1 MPARLGAV
9 ALVALSLTA
18 CETGTLYQFAMR
30 PGAVGYSD
38 YRIEPGR
45 YRINFEGGDGAPSG
59 QVRDYV
65 LLRAAQ
71 VTLRDGYDWFRI
83 SARDGYVAPPRSRG
97 AISFGF
103 GGASFGRGG
112 VGLGVGTTVPIDG
125 GPRVGRSIEIVTG
138 HGPIPTDGSAYDARG
153 VAATLGPRAAPPDR
167 P

>member
-1 MPARLGAV
+1 MHARLGAV
-9 ALVALSLTA
+9 ALIAVCLTA
-18 CETGTLYQFAMR
+18 CETGTLYQPALR

-38 YRIEPGR
+38 YRIEPRR
-45 YRINFEGGDGAPSG
+45 YRITFEGGDGAPAG

-83 SARDGYVAPPRSRG
+83 TDRGGYVAPPRSSG

-112 VGLGVGTTVPIDG
+112 GVGVGVGTTVPIDG
-125 GPRVGRSIEIVTG
+125 GPRIGRSIEIMAG
-138 HGPIPTDGSAYDARG
+138 HGPAPTDGGAYDARG
-153 VAATLGPRAAPPDR
+153 VSANLGPRAAPTR
-167 P
+167 